1 MTRIEELFLAR
12 NQVQIL
18 YNQSLTTFLFPV
30 IFAVF
35 LFFLLRG
42 VATELHLFYW
52 TAAVILFSVGRY
64 GMLWLYKKST
74 VSAENIHAW
83 LWLFVIAAFLSGI
96 LWGVAPVI
104 LIPYQPGNLV
114 EYTLHNG
121 LVLLLVCGLVAGA
134 GITYSVNLLVMY
146 AYSAPVLLLPSI
158 YLVLLGDKFSTIL
171 GVFLFLYFVF
181 VNISVIQLNRQFY
194 RYLQIEYRYE
204 QLAAKHNELIRVSG
218 NARH

>member
-1 MTRIEELFLAR
+1 MTRIEELFLVR

-30 IFAVF
+30 IFALL

-42 VATELHLFYW
+42 IATELHLFYW
-52 TAAVILFSVGRY
+52 TTAVILFSAARY

-74 VSAENIHAW
+74 VSAENVHTW
-83 LWLFVIAAFLSGI
+83 LWLFVITAFLSGI
-96 LWGVAPVI
+96 LWGIAPVI
-104 LIPYQPGNLV
+104 LIPYQHDSLV
-114 EYTLHNG
+114 DYTLHNG

-158 YLVLLGDKFSTIL
+158 YLILLGDKFSTIL
-171 GVFLFLYFVF
+171 GGFLFLYFIF
-181 VNISVIQLNRQFY
+181 VNISVIRLNRQFQ

-204 QLAAKHNELIRVSG
+204 QLAAKYNELIGMAG
-218 NARH
+218 NA